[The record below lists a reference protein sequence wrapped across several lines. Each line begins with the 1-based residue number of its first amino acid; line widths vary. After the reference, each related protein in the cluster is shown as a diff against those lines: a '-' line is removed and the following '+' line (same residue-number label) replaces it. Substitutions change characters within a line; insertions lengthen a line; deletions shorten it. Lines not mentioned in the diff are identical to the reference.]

1 MSDDDDQERF
11 EGVNFTDLNPVLEDL
26 SYPITA
32 EEFVEEY
39 GDRELS
45 RTNAD
50 PIEVGTVL
58 EYMGDTT
65 FESEEELRQQIV
77 GQMPS
82 DTEGR
87 TNYSDRGGSNPTTT
101 EAAEEA
107 EDQTAADVEEGEAT
121 DPDTTQQ

>member
-1 MSDDDDQERF
+1 M
-11 EGVNFTDLNPVLEDL
+11 
-26 SYPITA
+26 
-32 EEFVEEY
+32 
-39 GDRELS
+39 
-45 RTNAD
+45 
-50 PIEVGTVL
+50 L

-87 TNYSDRGGSNPTTT
+87 TNYSDRGGSHPVQS

-107 EDQTAADVEEGEAT
+107 EEQTAADLEDGPAT
-121 DPDTTQQ
+121 DTDTTQQ